1 MTNEFKDRTKDILE
15 KDIEKLLPYFCVN
28 MGVTGWNI
36 HSEDSKFFTKAKTA
50 LNIAFKNSWL
60 LRAYEDQ
67 QARIDELEGKFQTL
81 AMEIYEGK
89 HSNQQARIDELEG
102 KFQTLAME
110 IYEGKHSNQQ
120 ARIDELEALLN
131 ISKEAAVETAAQL
144 TWKLL
149 AREKVL
155 VEALEKIAKGG
166 ELIGDSKVAL
176 LFDCKSV
183 TIARE
188 ALQSI
193 KDE

>member
-60 LRAYEDQ
+60 LRAYED
-67 QARIDELEGKFQTL
+67 
-81 AMEIYEGK
+81 
-89 HSNQQARIDELEG
+89 QQARIDELEG